1 MCWQLRNQIVQ
12 DIVLPTFISS
22 LESVSYL
29 VESVLQNVRLG
40 DDEGLRTAVEH
51 GTLAGE
57 KCRSERIRGQIE
69 IDCTDNLRRNL
80 SQRLQQLSCWV
91 SRLNLNRFTRTHY
104 WQKLGAAHHHH
115 LTSSLGPVALFSPLF
130 KFVPYIRLEVGYV
143 KYRLIP
149 SN

>member
-51 GTLAGE
+51 GTLQVKNAE
-57 KCRSERIRGQIE
+57 VSVSEDRSR
-69 IDCTDNLRRNL
+69 
-80 SQRLQQLSCWV
+80 
-91 SRLNLNRFTRTHY
+91 
-104 WQKLGAAHHHH
+104 
-115 LTSSLGPVALFSPLF
+115 
-130 KFVPYIRLEVGYV
+130 
-143 KYRLIP
+143 
-149 SN
+149 